1 MSNLNNNVNSPFI
14 NWDIY
19 RQDHD
24 AGYLPTIL
32 PFPMYLY
39 LRHGRRAMLVTFDDY
54 IVRNDGTI
62 SLFVEFVDPGYTL
75 KTVTFSPSCLDYQQ
89 DLDSLK
95 NPSSDTLEPTF
106 ELHNE

>member
-1 MSNLNNNVNSPFI
+1 MSNLNHNVNSPFI

-39 LRHGRRAMLVTFDDY
+39 LRHDRRARLVTFDY
-54 IVRNDGTI
+54 IVSNDGTI
-62 SLFVEFVDPGYTL
+62 SLFVESVDPGYTL
-75 KTVTFSPSCLDYQQ
+75 KTVTFSPSCFDYQQ
-89 DLDSLK
+89 VLDSLK
-95 NPSSDTLEPTF
+95 NPSNDTLEPTF

>member
-1 MSNLNNNVNSPFI
+1 MNNLNHKVNSPFI
-14 NWDIY
+14 SWNIY

-39 LRHGRRAMLVTFDDY
+39 LRHGRRAMLVTFDDN

-62 SLFVEFVDPGYTL
+62 SLFAEYVGGLHPKDSHL
-75 KTVTFSPSCLDYQQ
+75 SPQL
-89 DLDSLK
+89 L
-95 NPSSDTLEPTF
+95 
-106 ELHNE
+106 

>member
-1 MSNLNNNVNSPFI
+1 MNNLNPNVNSPFI
-14 NWDIY
+14 KWDNY

-32 PFPMYLY
+32 PFPMYHY
-39 LRHGRRAMLVTFDDY
+39 LCHGRRAMLVTFDNY

-75 KTVTFSPSCLDYQQ
+75 KRDTFSPSCYDYQQ
-89 DLDSLK
+89 LLNSLK
-95 NPSSDTLEPTF
+95 NPSNDTLEATF

>member
-1 MSNLNNNVNSPFI
+1 MNNLNHNVNSPFI
-14 NWDIY
+14 SWDFY
-19 RQDHD
+19 RQDHE

-32 PFPMYLY
+32 PFPMYLN

-62 SLFVEFVDPGYTL
+62 SLFAEFVEGYTL
-75 KTVTFSPSCLDYQQ
+75 KTVTFRPSCYDYQQ
-89 DLDSLK
+89 VLNSLK
-95 NPSSDTLEPTF
+95 NTSNDTIEATF